1 MTVNK
6 DDPPQCDPFGGVL
19 TKAEIKAES
28 GDWVEMEVCYC
39 RAGFVGADC
48 RRQVPISCYIE
59 ITDPPISNPP
69 AECLNRPDSD
79 EYMYSASG
87 YVPCFEMERGPGNHL
102 EFKLNC
108 SSKFWEDE
116 GAHIP
121 EEHRILEKPE
131 FEYIIFDRERNLAL
145 TTQD

>member
-1 MTVNK
+1 
-6 DDPPQCDPFGGVL
+6 
-19 TKAEIKAES
+19 
-28 GDWVEMEVCYC
+28 
-39 RAGFVGADC
+39 
-48 RRQVPISCYIE
+48 
-59 ITDPPISNPP
+59 
-69 AECLNRPDSD
+69 
-79 EYMYSASG
+79 
-87 YVPCFEMERGPGNHL
+87 MERGPGNHL

-145 TTQD
+145 TTKDYFDLDFQLINWKWLSEPVSHPFQINSID